1 MELTIQDIYKM
12 ISSTKAKYEEHADLN
27 SDYARGIIKG
37 LEVALDLIQP
47 EEEKN
52 V

>member
-1 MELTIQDIYKM
+1 MELTVQDIYRM
-12 ISSTKAKYEEHADLN
+12 ISSTKEHYEENADLN
-27 SDYARGIIKG
+27 NDYARGIIKG